1 MSYSDEWKD
10 FLGLLNEKKNP
21 GYRVRVK
28 PKRLKSDMG
37 AYGIGSSKGSKKA
50 QAGSP
55 FKKAKV
61 SFKGKGFNDISAPA
75 LEEEVEPESFEMHD
89 ELQPEIWRD
98 KQMWPEVRER
108 LLAITEDFIEESL
121 EDEIGKV
128 NVHDIRLTGSLA
140 NYNWSKYSDVD
151 LHLVVDF
158 AEIDEDAELVKGF
171 LDAVRARWNS
181 RHEIDIY
188 GFEVEIYV
196 ENVGDVHHSS
206 GVYSVL
212 DDAWLVEPDPKE
224 VDVDFITARRKSDD
238 IETTANLI
246 DRMVQQ
252 GKLAASLKS
261 IERLKAKIRRMR
273 QAGLESPNREFSAEN
288 IAFKI
293 LRRNGTLDRLSQLRY
308 DAYDRH
314 MSLKENTK

>member
-10 FLGLLNEKKNP
+10 FLGLLTEEKNP

-28 PKRLKSDMG
+28 PERLKSDMG

-61 SFKGKGFNDISAPA
+61 SFKGKGFNDIPAPA
-75 LEEEVEPESFEMHD
+75 LEEEVEPESFEMNE
-89 ELQPEIWRD
+89 ELQPEIWRA

-196 ENVGDVHHSS
+196 ENVGDTHHSS

-212 DDAWLVEPDPKE
+212 NDAWIVEPDPKE

-273 QAGLESPNREFSAEN
+273 QAGLESPHREFSAEN

-314 MSLKENTK
+314 MSLKENAK

>member
-61 SFKGKGFNDISAPA
+61 SFKGKGFNDISGTA

-89 ELQPEIWRD
+89 ELQPEIWRA
-98 KQMWPEVRER
+98 KQMWPEVHAR
-108 LLAITEDFIEESL
+108 LLAIAKDFITESL
-121 EDEIGKV
+121 ENEIGKV
-128 NVHDIRLTGSLA
+128 NVEDIRLTGSLA

-158 AEIDEDAELVKGF
+158 TEIDEDTELVKGF
-171 LDAVRARWNS
+171 FDAVRARWNS
-181 RHEIDIY
+181 RHDIDIY
-188 GFEVEIYV
+188 GFKVEIYL

-212 DDAWLVEPDPKE
+212 NDTWIVEPDPQEME
-224 VDVDFITARRKSDD
+224 VDFVTARRKSDD
-238 IETTANLI
+238 VETTVNLI

-273 QAGLESPNREFSAEN
+273 QAGLESPAREFSSEN

-293 LRRNGTLDRLSQLRY
+293 LRRNGTLDRLGQLRY